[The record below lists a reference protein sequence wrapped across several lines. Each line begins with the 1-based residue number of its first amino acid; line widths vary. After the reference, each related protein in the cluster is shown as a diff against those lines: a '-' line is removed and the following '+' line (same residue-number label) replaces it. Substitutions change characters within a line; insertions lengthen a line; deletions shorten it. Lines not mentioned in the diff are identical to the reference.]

1 MTTISQTCLKSF
13 PVGKLPQGS
22 LDALLRQLPQV
33 DPRVLVGPR
42 TGEDAAVIDFG
53 DTLLVAKADPITFAT
68 EDIGWYAVNVN
79 ANDIATM
86 GATPRWFL
94 PVLLLPQH
102 STNQE
107 LVESIFHQVRE
118 ACEQLGISVVGG
130 HTEITY
136 GLDRPILS
144 GQMLGEVRRE
154 RLITTGGA
162 KPGDNLII
170 TKGIAIEGTAVLA
183 IEKGKDAVRK
193 SASEDLVNDAKIFLR
208 NPGISVVRE
217 AQLASGAGG
226 VHSMHDPTEGGIAT
240 GLREVA
246 AAAEVGLNIE
256 GDAIPVFR
264 ETQAL
269 CRAFGLNPFGLLASG
284 CLVLTCANE
293 ATDGLLR
300 AFREAGV
307 QGSIV
312 GKVTDRSEGLV
323 WKIAGVTRPF
333 PEFPAD
339 ELAKVFIEDD
349 TVDG

>member
-1 MTTISQTCLKSF
+1 MLTQTCPKNF

-107 LVESIFHQVRE
+107 LVETIFHQIRE

-154 RLITTGGA
+154 RLITTAGA

-183 IEKGKDAVRK
+183 IEKGPEAVRQG
-193 SASEDLVNDAKIFLR
+193 ASVDLVNGAKVFLR
-208 NPGISVVRE
+208 NPGISVVKE

-246 AAAEVGLNIE
+246 AAAEVGLTIE
-256 GDAIPVFR
+256 GDSIPLFS
-264 ETQAL
+264 ETEAL
-269 CRAFGLNPFGLLASG
+269 CRVFGLDPFGLLASG

-293 ATDGLLR
+293 ATDNLLL
-300 AFREAGV
+300 AFREAGIHAT
-307 QGSIV
+307 IV
-312 GKVTDRSEGLV
+312 GKVTDQGEGLV
-323 WKIAGVTRPF
+323 WKVAGETRPF

-339 ELAKVFIEDD
+339 ELAKVFAEDD
-349 TVDG
+349 AVEG

>member
-1 MTTISQTCLKSF
+1 MSQACPWNF

-94 PVLLLPQH
+94 PVLLLPEQ

-107 LVESIFHQVRE
+107 LVESIFRQIRE
-118 ACEQLGISVVGG
+118 ACEHLGISVVGG
-130 HTEITY
+130 HTEITH
-136 GLDRPILS
+136 GLERPILS
-144 GQMLGEVRRE
+144 GQMLGEVRRD
-154 RLITTGGA
+154 RLITTAGA
-162 KPGDNLII
+162 KTGDNLLI

-183 IEKGKDAVRK
+183 IEKGQEAVRQG
-193 SASEDLVNDAKIFLR
+193 ASVDLVSAAKVFLR
-208 NPGISVVRE
+208 DPGISVVRE
-217 AQLASGAGG
+217 ARLAADAGG
-226 VHSMHDPTEGGIAT
+226 VHSMHDPTEGGLAT

-246 AAAEVGLNIE
+246 AAAEVGLLIE
-256 GDAIPVFR
+256 GDAIPVFP

-269 CRAFGLNPFGLLASG
+269 CRAFGLNPLGLLASG
-284 CLVLTCANE
+284 CLVLTCAKE
-293 ATDGLLR
+293 ATDGILR
-300 AFREAGV
+300 AFREAGIHA
-307 QGSIV
+307 SIV
-312 GKVTDRSEGLV
+312 GKVTDQSEGLV
-323 WKIAGVTRPF
+323 WKVSGRARSF
-333 PEFPAD
+333 PEFPVD
-339 ELAKVFIEDD
+339 ELAKVFAE
-349 TVDG
+349 G